1 MECFK
6 DAGRDIL
13 YEQEKFILKQYEET
27 HQIMFHEYAGDMKDL
42 LPPVDDDDCEEL
54 SSREIEELLKQE
66 SVERAYKSKKEQLD
80 FISIWQKLID
90 VNGISAKEMLDMVMK
105 TFLNHFDVD
114 RAVYI
119 RYNERTPQVLYNDT
133 EKEITPEIMKIME
146 KSMRK
151 NTSGFVVSKISSNY
165 SEHQDITSIF
175 GDDDVCS
182 MVAIPFFN
190 NAKIENIFITYVLM
204 KDNWHSSVNRY
215 MLDEDDLNF
224 YQLLFREV
232 RYALNRLD
240 AYDKIYEMNT
250 KLYLSAVTDQLTG
263 IFNREGFYRKL
274 DELLQEISGGKRE
287 PKLGLM
293 FIDLDNFKHYNDTY
307 GHDVGDFVLVKMADI
322 FKEVCG
328 EDGFVCRYGGDEFLI
343 FLYTDDKQ
351 VFTEKAEQIYHKLEE
366 SDGFSAEISKRL
378 GQSFSIDKKHQISCS
393 IGIAAGDHICTEDDM
408 TEMIKKADDLL
419 YSIKTTTKGTY
430 RI

>member
-1 MECFK
+1 MECFRN
-6 DAGRDIL
+6 AGKEIL
-13 YEQEKFILKQYEET
+13 YEQEEFILKQYEET
-27 HQIMFHEYAGDMKDL
+27 HRIMFHEYAEDMKDL
-42 LPPVDDDDCEEL
+42 LPPVDDDCEEL
-54 SSREIEELLKQE
+54 STREIEDLLKQE

-90 VNGISAKEMLDMVMK
+90 VNGITAKEMLNMVMK

-119 RYNERTPQVLYNDT
+119 RYSERVPQVLYNDT
-133 EKEITPEIMKIME
+133 EKEMTPEIMKIME

-151 NTSGFVVSKISSNY
+151 NAGGFVISKISSNY

-175 GDDDVCS
+175 GDEDVCS

-190 NAKIENIFITYVLM
+190 NAKIENIVITYVLM

-250 KLYLSAVTDQLTG
+250 KLYMSAVTDQLTG
-263 IFNREGFYRKL
+263 CYNREGFYRKL
-274 DELLQEISGGKRE
+274 DALLKEIAGEKRK
-287 PKLGLM
+287 PKLGVM

-307 GHDVGDFVLVKMADI
+307 GHDAGDFVLIKMADI
-322 FKEVCG
+322 FTEVCG
-328 EDGFVCRYGGDEFLI
+328 KDGFVCRYGGDEFLI
-343 FLYTDDKQ
+343 FLYTDDRDIFK
-351 VFTEKAEQIYHKLEE
+351 EKAERIYQIIDEA
-366 SDGFSAEISKRL
+366 DGFSAEISEKL
-378 GQSFSIDKKHQISCS
+378 GQSFSIDKQHQISCS
-393 IGIAAGDHICTEDDM
+393 IGIAAGDHICTENDM
-408 TEMIKKADDLL
+408 TEMIKRADDLL